1 VTIPTNTESTWTIAQ
16 LWARLDRVAGLV
28 VAGLVVISATLSRH
42 APPGR
47 RIRDDVPLMPRIDR
61 RTWLIFGGYA
71 VAFVLVAMANIAHL
85 PPLVRFVFAVVALAG
100 GAVAVSEATERLAH
114 RMSPA
119 ATGVVQSTLGNLPE
133 LFLAVFALQA
143 GLTGVVAAALVGS
156 VLGNALF
163 VLGLA
168 LVTGG
173 LRHGKLHFSAAANRL
188 YATELLLGVAALI
201 IPFLATQPGAPDFG
215 HAEELSAFV
224 AVVLL
229 ILFAISVPISLRLKE
244 KPPGTVENEE
254 ARAEPEAV
262 PHHVQPLGQTLALL
276 AGSAASAAFVADWFV
291 EALEPAMG
299 AIGMSE
305 AFAGLIVV
313 AVAGNA
319 IEHLAGV
326 TAAYKNRGD
335 LSMSLILNSALQ
347 VVLFLAP
354 VIVLLSFFVAP
365 MPLTLIFDPLLLGT
379 LAVTV
384 LLVYAMV
391 VDGEANA
398 FEGAMLLGLYA
409 IIGAAVWFG
418 PAIGT

>member
-1 VTIPTNTESTWTIAQ
+1 
-16 LWARLDRVAGLV
+16 
-28 VAGLVVISATLSRH
+28 
-42 APPGR
+42 
-47 RIRDDVPLMPRIDR
+47 MPRIDR
-61 RTWLIFGGYA
+61 RTLIVFGGYA
-71 VAFVLVAMANIAHL
+71 AAFVAVAIVNLVAL
-85 PPLVRFVFAVVALAG
+85 PPMVRFVFAVIALAF

-168 LVTGG
+168 LLAGG
-173 LRHGKLHFSAAANRL
+173 LRHGHLHFSAAANRL

-224 AVVLL
+224 AIVLL
-229 ILFAISVPISLRLKE
+229 VLFAASVPISLRLKQAG
-244 KPPGTVENEE
+244 PGSTPDVETATAAEE
-254 ARAEPEAV
+254 AEEAGAQA
-262 PHHVQPLGQTLALL
+262 PHPAAPPLGQTLVLL
-276 AGSAASAAFVADWFV
+276 GASAASAAFVAEWFV
-291 EALEPAMG
+291 EALEPTMA

-313 AVAGNA
+313 AIAGNA

-326 TAAYKNRGD
+326 TAAWKNRGD
-335 LSMSLILNSALQ
+335 LALSLILNSALQ

-354 VIVLLSFFVAP
+354 VIVLLSFVVAP
-365 MPLTLIFDPLLLGT
+365 APLTLIFDPLLLGS
-379 LAVTV
+379 LAATV
-384 LLVYAMV
+384 LLVYAV
-391 VDGEANA
+391 VSDGEANA
-398 FEGAMLLGLYA
+398 FEGAMLLGVYA

>member
-1 VTIPTNTESTWTIAQ
+1 MMS
-16 LWARLDRVAGLV
+16 LD
-28 VAGLVVISATLSRH
+28 
-42 APPGR
+42 
-47 RIRDDVPLMPRIDR
+47 MPHIDR

-71 VAFVLVAMANIAHL
+71 VAFVLVALASVASL
-85 PPLVRFVFAVVALAG
+85 PPLVRFTFAVLALAG
-100 GAVAVSEATERLAH
+100 GAVAVSEATERLAS
-114 RMSPA
+114 RLSPA

-133 LFLAVFALQA
+133 LFLAIFALQA
-143 GLTGVVAAALVGS
+143 GLVQVVAAALIGS

-168 LVTGG
+168 LVAGG
-173 LRHGKLHFSAAANRL
+173 LRHGKITFSAAANRL

-201 IPFLATQPGAPDFG
+201 VPFLAVQPGEPDFG

-229 ILFAISVPISLRLKE
+229 VLFAISVPISLRLKE
-244 KPPGTVENEE
+244 AGPGVVPNIEAAESDAEIPTAHVPP
-254 ARAEPEAV
+254 
-262 PHHVQPLGQTLALL
+262 PLGQTLALL
-276 AGSAASAAFVADWFV
+276 GGSAASAAFVADWFV
-291 EALEPAMG
+291 EALEPAM
-299 AIGMSE
+299 ATIGMSE

-313 AVAGNA
+313 AIAGNA

-347 VVLFLAP
+347 VVLFLTP
-354 VIVLLSFFVAP
+354 VLVLLSFFVAP
-365 MPLTLIFDPLLLGT
+365 VPMTLIFDPLLLGT
-379 LAVTV
+379 LAVTA

-409 IIGAAVWFG
+409 IVAAAVWWG
-418 PAIGT
+418 PQIGS

>member
-1 VTIPTNTESTWTIAQ
+1 
-16 LWARLDRVAGLV
+16 
-28 VAGLVVISATLSRH
+28 
-42 APPGR
+42 
-47 RIRDDVPLMPRIDR
+47 MPRIDR

-71 VAFVLVAMANIAHL
+71 VAFVLIFIANLLHL
-85 PPLVRFVFAVVALAG
+85 PPIVRFGFAVLALAG

-114 RMSPA
+114 RLSPA

-133 LFLAVFALQA
+133 LFLAIFALQA
-143 GLTGVVAAALVGS
+143 GLVQVVAAALIGS

-168 LVTGG
+168 LVAGG
-173 LRHGKLHFSAAANRL
+173 LRHGKITFSAAANRL

-201 IPFLATQPGAPDFG
+201 VPFLATQPGAPDFG

-224 AVVLL
+224 AIVLL
-229 ILFAISVPISLRLKE
+229 VLFAISVPISLRLKQAG
-244 KPPGTVENEE
+244 PGVVRNIEAAESTDAIVEQALAE
-254 ARAEPEAV
+254 AQAADPAGVPKVAAV
-262 PHHVQPLGQTLALL
+262 ESKAHVQPLWQTIALL

-291 EALEPAMG
+291 EALEPAM
-299 AIGMSE
+299 ATIGMSE

-313 AVAGNA
+313 AIAGNA

-347 VVLFLAP
+347 IVLFLIP
-354 VIVLLSFFVAP
+354 VLVLLSFFVAP
-365 MPLTLIFDPLLLGT
+365 VPMTLIFDPLLLGT
-379 LAVTV
+379 LVVTV
-384 LLVYAMV
+384 LLVYVIV

-409 IIGAAVWFG
+409 IIGAAVWWG
-418 PAIGT
+418 PQIGS

>member
-1 VTIPTNTESTWTIAQ
+1 MMSSDMPTIA
-16 LWARLDRVAGLV
+16 
-28 VAGLVVISATLSRH
+28 
-42 APPGR
+42 
-47 RIRDDVPLMPRIDR
+47 R
-61 RTWLIFGGYA
+61 RTLIVFGGYA
-71 VAFVLVAMANIAHL
+71 AAFVAVAVVNL
-85 PPLVRFVFAVVALAG
+85 LDVPPLVLFAFAVVALAF

-133 LFLAVFALQA
+133 LFLAIFALQA
-143 GLTGVVAAALVGS
+143 GLTEVVAAALVGS

-168 LVTGG
+168 LLAGG
-173 LRHGKLHFSAAANRL
+173 LRHGHLHFSAAANRL
-188 YATELLLGVAALI
+188 YATELLLGVAALV

-215 HAEELSAFV
+215 HAQELSAFV
-224 AVVLL
+224 AIVLL
-229 ILFAISVPISLRLKE
+229 VLFAASVPISLRLKQAG
-244 KPPGTVENEE
+244 PGSTPDVESQDDDVEI
-254 ARAEPEAV
+254 AAAASGQHAPA
-262 PHHVQPLGQTLALL
+262 PPLGQTLVLL
-276 AGSAASAAFVADWFV
+276 GASAASAAFVAEWFV
-291 EALEPAMG
+291 EALEPSMA

-313 AVAGNA
+313 AIAGNA

-326 TAAYKNRGD
+326 TAAWKNRGD
-335 LSMSLILNSALQ
+335 LALSLILNSALQ

-365 MPLTLIFDPLLLGT
+365 VPLTLIFSPLLLGS

-384 LLVYAMV
+384 LLVYAV
-391 VDGEANA
+391 VSDGEANA
-398 FEGAMLLGLYA
+398 FEGAMLLGVYA

-418 PAIGT
+418 PKIGT